1 MAQLN
6 TTVDNIQLKENIITS
21 AAAASEWDTD
31 AKYPSAA
38 AVKNAIA
45 TAAGTA
51 VCDVANPIGSVIIT
65 STNDNPGSTF
75 GGTWTLIDKE
85 FRSEFS
91 HIEAAQA
98 WDEDEANANGYIS
111 RANHTICLKAWFNF
125 NTTVDLATSP
135 SYIASL
141 GTLLRTKSGIKS
153 NGSFSYSNE
162 GFAVYG
168 YKPNGDGIVA
178 RCNMRGD
185 GYLTID
191 GIYGSDKVIPAGSV
205 LHLTLPIQISMND
218 MDDAYCD
225 KFYWKRTA

>member
-6 TTVDNIQLKENIITS
+6 TTVDNIQLKSNMLTS
-21 AAAASEWDTD
+21 TAAASEWDTD

-45 TAAGTA
+45 ASAGAA
-51 VCDVANPIGSVIIT
+51 VCDVANAVGSIVIT
-65 STNDNPGSTF
+65 STNVNPGSTI
-75 GGTWTLIDKE
+75 GGTWELVDKE

-125 NTTVDLATSP
+125 NTTIDLSTSP

-205 LHLTLPIQISMND
+205 LHLTLPIQIAISD